1 MIVQRV
7 SISVVCVTLALLNL
21 SLSTYGYADVS
32 VDTKMDDFRLR
43 KRVIMKTLG
52 LKYSERRIPNRKSV
66 LVRKY
71 SAPKFMLNLF
81 NEVQN
86 EAGIREGNDFH
97 TSMTER
103 KYLDEAQV
111 DTVISFFK
119 YGK

>member
-7 SISVVCVTLALLNL
+7 SLSVVWVALALLNL
-21 SLSTYGYADVS
+21 SPSTYGSPDVS
-32 VDTKMDDFRLR
+32 VDTKMDDFRV
-43 KRVIMKTLG
+43 KKKVILKTLG
-52 LKYSERRIPNRKSV
+52 LQYSERRTPNRKSA
-66 LVRKY
+66 LVKKY

-86 EAGIREGNDFH
+86 EAGIRKGNDFH
-97 TSMTER
+97 TSTTER

>member
-7 SISVVCVTLALLNL
+7 SICAVWVTLAVLNL
-21 SLSTYGYADVS
+21 SPSACAYGDVD
-32 VDTKMDDFRLR
+32 VDIKMDDFDAR
-43 KRVIMKTLG
+43 KKDIMKTLG
-52 LKYSERRIPNRKSV
+52 LKDTGRRSPNRKS
-66 LVRKY
+66 LLAKKY

-86 EAGIREGNDFH
+86 EAGKGKDFH
-97 TSMTER
+97 TNMTER
-103 KYLDEAQV
+103 KYLDEVQV